1 MNLFKRTEKL
11 AKKMKWYD
19 VSFLKASVFFF
30 TIFLLVAWEDFRNIV
45 LGIQWYWPL
54 ALAIIFSIPL
64 LKKMFSK

>member
-1 MNLFKRTEKL
+1 
-11 AKKMKWYD
+11 MKWYD